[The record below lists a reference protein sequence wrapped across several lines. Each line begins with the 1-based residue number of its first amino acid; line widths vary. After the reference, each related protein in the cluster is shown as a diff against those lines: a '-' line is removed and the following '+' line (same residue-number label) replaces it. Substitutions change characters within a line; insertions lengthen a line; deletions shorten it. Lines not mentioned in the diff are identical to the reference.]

1 MNTRW
6 NTIYEENKK
15 LDAIYDEKYGETFK
29 QNTIE
34 LLVELGEF
42 INETKC
48 FKYWT
53 IKKPIKEKVLDE
65 FADCITMTLYFYNY
79 LNLDLEVLE
88 IKDKELLEIIN
99 ETFNLSTK
107 IMNNLNKELIINI
120 FSNLLYIIK
129 QLGYDEEEILDAI
142 DKKEKIVMERLN
154 SDY

>member
-6 NTIYEENKK
+6 NTIYEGNKK

-29 QNTIE
+29 QNAIE

-65 FADCITMTLYFYNY
+65 FADCITMKLYFYNY

-129 QLGYDEEEILDAI
+129 QLGYDEEEILNAI

-154 SDY
+154 SNY